1 VSDAQRRAIRGLVQ
15 IGFVSAIIIMLAA
28 FEIIS
33 WNETQTAAVMAV
45 ATPIVAFIQ
54 NWLEDQGSIPS
65 YGKAPASV
73 GANPVTDSPQRL
85 EPH

>member
-1 VSDAQRRAIRGLVQ
+1 VSDATRRAIRGLVQ
-15 IGFVSAIIIMLAA
+15 ISFVSAIIIMLAA

-45 ATPIVAFIQ
+45 CTPIVSFIQ

-65 YGKAPASV
+65 YGKSPASA
-73 GANPVTDSPQRL
+73 GAEPDARL

>member
-1 VSDAQRRAIRGLVQ
+1 VSDALRRSLRGLVQ

-45 ATPIVAFIQ
+45 ATPIVSFIQ
-54 NWLEDQGSIPS
+54 NLLEDNGTIPA
-65 YGKAPASV
+65 YGKSPASA
-73 GANPVTDSPQRL
+73 GADPGARL